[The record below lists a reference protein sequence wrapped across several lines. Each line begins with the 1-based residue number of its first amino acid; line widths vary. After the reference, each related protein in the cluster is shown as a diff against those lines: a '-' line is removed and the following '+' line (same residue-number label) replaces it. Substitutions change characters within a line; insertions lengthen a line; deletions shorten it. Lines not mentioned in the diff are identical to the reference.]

1 MSETP
6 RHRSPETGPAE
17 TEEER
22 LAQGPAGN
30 VEPPGEMG
38 TAAGGGH
45 GSGSDRSSGGTGDGE
60 HQAGEDPETEWLRR
74 VNDGTTPAP
83 LTSND

>member
-6 RHRSPETGPAE
+6 RHRSPDPQPAE

-30 VEPPGEMG
+30 IDPPGGMG

-45 GSGSDRSSGGTGDGE
+45 GTGSEQSSGGTGDGE
-60 HQAGEDPETEWLRR
+60 NVAGDDPETEWLRR
-74 VNDGTTPAP
+74 VNEGETPAP
-83 LTSND
+83 IRTND